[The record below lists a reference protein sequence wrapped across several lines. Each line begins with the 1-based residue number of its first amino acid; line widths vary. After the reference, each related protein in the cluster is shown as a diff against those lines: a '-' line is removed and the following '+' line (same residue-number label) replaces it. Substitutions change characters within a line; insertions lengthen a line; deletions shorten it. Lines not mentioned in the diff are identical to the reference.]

1 MFIRLNRRKA
11 QSTLEYAVI
20 IGVVVGA
27 LIMMQVYVKRGLQGR
42 MKESS
47 DQIGEQY
54 SPTQSTVTTTTQSS
68 VNSTENVVGGN
79 NAYTTTATNQQQNR
93 DTTQNTGSL
102 NSEGS
107 W

>member
-1 MFIRLNRRKA
+1 MFIRLNKRKA

-42 MKESS
+42 MKQAS
-47 DQIGEQY
+47 DDIGDQF
-54 SPTQSTVTTTTQSS
+54 SPTQSQSTVITNSA
-68 VNSTENVVGGN
+68 VNSTENVFGGN
-79 NAYTTTATNQQQNR
+79 NAYTKSSTNQVQNR
-93 DTTQNTGSL
+93 DITSNVGSL